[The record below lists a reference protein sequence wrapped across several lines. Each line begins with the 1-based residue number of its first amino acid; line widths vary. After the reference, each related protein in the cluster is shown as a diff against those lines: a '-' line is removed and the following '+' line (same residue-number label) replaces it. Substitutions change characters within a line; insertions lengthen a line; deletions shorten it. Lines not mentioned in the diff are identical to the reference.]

1 MKRLATVI
9 AILLIAFVSLVASQ
23 TAPAVKRLEFEVAV
37 LRPVTGEKEIEETLA
52 SYQAGFRAPGD
63 FFGDTAELRCK
74 GIDGGWSSQARNVM
88 ASAAPIPLGRC
99 IGLMNAG
106 SLIRAVREQ
115 DYPAAAGRHTSPQ
128 PIPQQYY
135 QLTAKAENPRT
146 ATKAQLLEMLKNL
159 TYDRFKLRAHTETK
173 EEDGWAIRVAPGGL
187 KIKET
192 LLGEEKRLSDVGGG
206 QGKRTTIQYFF
217 DSMAAMNGLNHVG
230 KMVNMT
236 GLMGVYEFP
245 QLNFTTVPPLPG
257 AATGARGANGA
268 NIPLIE
274 YDPPFEEQ
282 IEKLL
287 GLRIKREKVPVQYM
301 VIDHVELPGPN

>member
-1 MKRLATVI
+1 MKRLATVV

-23 TAPAVKRLEFEVAV
+23 TAPAVKRPEFEVAV
-37 LRPVTGEKEIEETLA
+37 LRPLNGEKDFEETLVA
-52 SYQAGFRAPGD
+52 YQAGFRATGD

-88 ASAAPIPLGRC
+88 ASAAPIPQGRC

-106 SLIRAVREQ
+106 SLIRVVREL
-115 DYPAAAGRHTSPQ
+115 DYPAAAGRHSSPQ

-135 QLTAKAENPRT
+135 QLTAKADDPRT
-146 ATKAQLLEMLKNL
+146 ATKHQLLEMLKNL
-159 TYDRFKLRAHTETK
+159 AYDRFKLKAHTETK
-173 EEDGWAIRVAPGGL
+173 EEDGWSIRIAPGGL

-217 DSMAAMNGLNHVG
+217 DSIAAVNGLNRVG

-236 GLMGVYEFP
+236 GLLGVYEFP
-245 QLNFTTVPPLPG
+245 ELNLTTVPPLPG

-268 NIPLIE
+268 NIPIIE
-274 YDPPFEEQ
+274 YDPPFEVQ

-287 GLRIKREKVPVQYM
+287 GLKIKREKVPVQYM
-301 VIDHVELPGPN
+301 VIDHIELPAPN